1 MKKKTSTK
9 KSANNT
15 SELDL
20 QTPPDSVDVAPETAM
35 QAKHSEPLTVFDVLQ
50 RRMEREAK

>member
-9 KSANNT
+9 KSTNNT

-20 QTPPDSVDVAPETAM
+20 QTPPDSVDVAPESAM
-35 QAKHSEPLTVFDVLQ
+35 QVQHAEPLTVFEVLQ